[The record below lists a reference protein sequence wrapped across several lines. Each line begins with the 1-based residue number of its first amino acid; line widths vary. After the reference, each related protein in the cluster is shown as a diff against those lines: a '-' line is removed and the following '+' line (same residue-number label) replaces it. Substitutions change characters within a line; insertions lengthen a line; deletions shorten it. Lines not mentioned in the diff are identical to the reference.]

1 MSGEPRPRRPSAP
14 SQARILGAAGRGW
27 GVLRERLLRHSG
39 LKLGALLVAAIFWL
53 FVRTDETVIS
63 QRTLRAPLNV
73 EGVGPAQTVLGVPE
87 RIEVRLSG
95 PSNRISSLN
104 PEGVDAVLDL
114 RGVVG
119 EFEQPVR
126 VFPPEGITLLS
137 VNPTEVL
144 GRVEL
149 HVEKPIPVRALGFGE
164 GPADS
169 VTEIRTRPAQLT
181 VSGAET
187 QVARVTQALVPVDL
201 AAPGAVGSPYAADA
215 EGAPVRD
222 VVLTPETVAL
232 EPLQRPVMGVRRV
245 PLVLGA
251 LEVAGGAL
259 EVAALSADSVRVVGP
274 REALAE
280 LSQVV
285 ATPAE
290 TFMETPVLAPGQY
303 TLEVSLALP
312 EGVAALDKPQ
322 LEVRVGAPASLP
334 GGAAPQVAD

>member
-1 MSGEPRPRRPSAP
+1 M
-14 SQARILGAAGRGW
+14 AAVGRGW
-27 GVLRERLLRHSG
+27 RTFWSRLLHHG
-39 LKLGALLVAAIFWL
+39 TLKLGALLVAAIFWL

-63 QRTLRAPLNV
+63 QRTLRAPLNI
-73 EGVGPAQTVLGVPE
+73 EGVGAAQTVLGVPE

-144 GRVEL
+144 GRVEQQ
-149 HVEKPIPVRALGFGE
+149 VEKSVPVRALGFGE
-164 GPADS
+164 APADT

-187 QVARVTQALVPVDL
+187 QVARVTQALVPVEL
-201 AAPGAVGSPYAADA
+201 GAPGETGTPYAADA

-222 VVLTPETVAL
+222 VSLTPETVAL
-232 EPLQRPVMGVRRV
+232 ELEPRRVMSVRQV

-251 LEVAGGAL
+251 LEIAGG
-259 EVAALSADSVRVVGP
+259 EVEAASLSTDSVRVVGP
-274 REALAE
+274 YEVIAE
-280 LSQVV
+280 LQQVV

-290 TFMETPVLAPGQY
+290 TPVLTPGRY
-303 TLEVSLALP
+303 TLETALALP
-312 EGVAALDKPQ
+312 EGVSALDEPQ
-322 LEVRVGAPASLP
+322 LEVRVRADTPP
-334 GGAAPQVAD
+334 RAAPGVAD

>member
-1 MSGEPRPRRPSAP
+1 M
-14 SQARILGAAGRGW
+14 LGAARRGW
-27 GVLRERLLRHSG
+27 AALWERLLRHSG

-149 HVEKPIPVRALGFGE
+149 HVEKPIPVHALGFGE

-169 VTEIRTRPAQLT
+169 VTEIRTQPAQLT

-201 AAPGAVGSPYAADA
+201 AAPGAVGVPYAADA
-215 EGAPVRD
+215 EGTPVLD

-251 LEVAGGAL
+251 LEVAGGEL
-259 EVAALSADSVRVVGP
+259 EAVALSADSVRVVGP
-274 REALAE
+274 HEVLAE

-285 ATPAE
+285 ATP
-290 TFMETPVLAPGQY
+290 TETPVLTPGQY
-303 TLEVSLALP
+303 TLEISLALP
-312 EGVAALDKPQ
+312 EGVTALDEPQ
-322 LEVRVGAPASLP
+322 LEVRVGAPAPVP
-334 GGAAPQVAD
+334 GGAAPRVAD